1 MSDDKAATGNPPKDF
16 NRKTTFE
23 LNRCF
28 GDLLGGFAAMLVA
41 LPSAI
46 AFGIL
51 IYSPLGASHAAQGAI
66 TGILGAIAIGLVAPV
81 FGGAPRLVSAPSA
94 PAAAVLVA
102 LVSVLTGSG
111 GNNFSADLIPVVIS
125 LVALFAG
132 ALQFV
137 FGLLGGGRLIKY
149 IPYPVVAGYLSGVG
163 ILIVIGQL
171 PKLMGLGKGIGLWE
185 GITTPALWKLPALVV
200 GGVSIAIMFLSP
212 KITRAIP
219 APIVAMI
226 GAVAAYFGL
235 AAVYPELSVLTGN
248 PLVVGPIASGSG
260 HGSLVALTERWA
272 ALGNLHWASLLPI
285 LMPIMTLSV
294 LLSIDTLKTCV
305 VMDALTRSRHNS
317 NRELIGQGLGNI
329 ASGLIGGVPGSGTM
343 GATVLNL
350 NSGGR
355 TRISGISVGIF
366 TLAVFLLFDKLVAW
380 IPVAAL
386 AGILIVSG
394 LRMVDRHSVR
404 LLRHDST
411 YFDFLV
417 VGAVVFTAVMS
428 DLMTAAGVGVGLA
441 ILLYVRDQIRGSVIR
456 RRAFGHQVFSKRRRL
471 PAEIAALEA
480 KGDQTG
486 IFELQGSLFFGTT
499 DQLFSELE
507 PHLHKLKHL
516 ILDMRRIQSVDFT
529 ATHMLEQ
536 IEAQLGEHGGCL
548 IFSDLPAN
556 LPAGQ
561 DLRLYFNQVGLLGG
575 MRNAKIFPELDDALE
590 WIEDRILEIEFP
602 NAGAEETLLVLP
614 EIHLLSELSPEDLAA
629 LEPYIVERRFDAGQ
643 KIFTR
648 RDGGDELYLIR
659 RGMVRIELPLDG
671 GKTHHLA
678 TFAKGD
684 FFGDMAF
691 LDQHSRSADAVATT
705 PVDVFLLSRAQFD
718 KVAADHPRLGMIFA
732 HVARILANRLRHA
745 DKELATL
752 SDS

>member
-1 MSDDKAATGNPPKDF
+1 MSDDKTATGNPAKGSGY
-16 NRKTTFE
+16 KTAFE
-23 LNRCF
+23 LNRYF

-51 IYSPLGASHAAQGAI
+51 IYSPLGTSHAAQGAV
-66 TGILGAIAIGLVAPV
+66 TGILGAIAIGLVAPI
-81 FGGAPRLVSAPSA
+81 FGGAPRLISAPSA
-94 PAAAVLVA
+94 PAAAVLVT
-102 LVSVLTGSG
+102 LVSVLTRSG
-111 GNNFSADLIPVVIS
+111 GNNFSADLIPAVIG
-125 LVALFAG
+125 LVALLAG

-137 FGLLGGGRLIKY
+137 FGSLGGGRLIKY

-171 PKLMGLGKGIGLWE
+171 PKLVGLGKGVGLWE
-185 GITTPALWKLPALVV
+185 GITSPALWQLPALVV
-200 GGVSIAIMFLSP
+200 GGVSIAIMLLSP

-226 GAVAAYFGL
+226 GAVAAYLGL
-235 AAVYPELSVLTGN
+235 ATVYPELSVLTGN
-248 PLVVGPIASGSG
+248 PLVVGPIASASG
-260 HGSLVALTERWA
+260 IGSLTKLTERWA
-272 ALGNLHWASLLPI
+272 ALGNLHWASLGPI
-285 LMPIMTLSV
+285 LMPTLTLSV

-329 ASGLIGGVPGSGTM
+329 ASAIMGGVPGSGTM

-350 NSGGR
+350 NSGGL

-366 TLAVFLLFDKLVAW
+366 TLAAFLLFDKLVAW

-417 VGAVVFTAVMS
+417 VAAVVFTAVMS

-486 IFELQGSLFFGTT
+486 IFELQGPLFFGTT

-507 PHLHKLKHL
+507 PHLHNLKYL

-561 DLRLYFNQVGLLGG
+561 DLHLYFDQVGLLGG
-575 MRNAKIFPELDDALE
+575 MRNVKIFPELDDALE
-590 WIEDRILEIEFP
+590 WIEDRILETEFP
-602 NAGAEETLLVLP
+602 NAGGEEAPLELS
-614 EIHLLSELSPEDLAA
+614 EIHLLSALSPEDLAA
-629 LEPYIVERRFDAGQ
+629 LAPYIVERRFDAGQ
-643 KIFTR
+643 KVFVKG
-648 RDGGDELYLIR
+648 DVDDELFLIR
-659 RGMVRIELPLDG
+659 RGMVRIELPLNG

-678 TFAKGD
+678 TFSKGD

-691 LDQHSRSADAVATT
+691 LDHHSRSADAIATT
-705 PVDVFLLSRAQFD
+705 AVDVFLLSRAQFD
-718 KVAADHPRLGMIFA
+718 KVAADQPRLGMIFA
-732 HVARILANRLRHA
+732 HLARILAIRLRQA
-745 DKELATL
+745 DKELASL